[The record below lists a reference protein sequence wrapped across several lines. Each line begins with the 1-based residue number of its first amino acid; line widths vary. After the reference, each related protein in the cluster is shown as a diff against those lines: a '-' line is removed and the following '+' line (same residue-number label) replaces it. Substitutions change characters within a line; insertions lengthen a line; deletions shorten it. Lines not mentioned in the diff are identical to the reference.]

1 MTAQLQQA
9 IQIAQSLSLS
19 EQLELLQALSDIIQ
33 QTHLQETES
42 QPVEDDISLFRHSRQ
57 RKSVLLRSHSA
68 WEWLLETGSSG

>member
-33 QTHLQETES
+33 QTYLQETES
-42 QPVEDDISLFRHSRQ
+42 QPVEDDI
-57 RKSVLLRSHSA
+57 
-68 WEWLLETGSSG
+68 

>member
-42 QPVEDDISLFRHSRQ
+42 QPVEDDIDFSAESF
-57 RKSVLLRSHSA
+57 RKSWQQAIVG
-68 WEWLLETGSSG
+68 ET